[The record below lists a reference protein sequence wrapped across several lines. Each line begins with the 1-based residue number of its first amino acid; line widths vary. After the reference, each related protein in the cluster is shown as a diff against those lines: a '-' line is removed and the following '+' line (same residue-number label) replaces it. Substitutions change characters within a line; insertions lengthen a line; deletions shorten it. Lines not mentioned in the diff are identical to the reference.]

1 MDNKYAIGMMVT
13 IFAYISFIHPEVKNY
28 IDAFFVN
35 KFSPEEASKYQLFI
49 ELLVLFGVAY
59 FIQNWFLG
67 KYR

>member
-1 MDNKYAIGMMVT
+1 MSNKYAVGMMVT
-13 IFAYISFIHPEVKNY
+13 IFAYVSFIHPEISDHLDSFFNS
-28 IDAFFVN
+28 ILSSDEAFKYKLFV
-35 KFSPEEASKYQLFI
+35 